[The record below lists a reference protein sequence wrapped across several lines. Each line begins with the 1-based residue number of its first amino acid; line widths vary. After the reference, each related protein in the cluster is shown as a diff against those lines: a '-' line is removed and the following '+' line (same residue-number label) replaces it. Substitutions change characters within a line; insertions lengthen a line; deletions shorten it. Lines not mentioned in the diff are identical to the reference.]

1 MPWLFLAYP
10 LLAHLA
16 TLLHNEVLAA
26 VALAVFIA
34 VPLLPL
40 LLKGKRGAWLILIV
54 VIAVLYTLA
63 RSGWAHY
70 VMYLPPIFIPLSVL
84 WLFARSLRAGDM
96 PVVTRV
102 ATKIRGELPDELRAY
117 TRQVTQCWVVILLV
131 MAVGSLLLAVFASR
145 ELWSL
150 MTNVIQ
156 YLLMGAVFV
165 FEYAYRRWR
174 FRHLQHESF
183 ATMVTALMTTRMH

>member
-1 MPWLFLAYP
+1 MLRQ
-10 LLAHLA
+10 
-16 TLLHNEVLAA
+16 
-26 VALAVFIA
+26 
-34 VPLLPL
+34 
-40 LLKGKRGAWLILIV
+40 GKRGAWLMLAI
-54 VIAVLYTLA
+54 VIAALYGLA

-84 WLFARSLRAGDM
+84 WLFARSLRPGDM

-102 ATKIRGELPDELRAY
+102 ATKIRGKLPDELRTY
-117 TRQVTQCWVVILLV
+117 TRQVTQCWVLILIL
-131 MAVGSLLLAVFASR
+131 MAGGSLLLALFASP

-150 MTNVIQ
+150 MTNIVQ

-165 FEYAYRRWR
+165 LEYAYRRWR

-183 ATMVTALMTTRMH
+183 ATMIAALMTTRMH